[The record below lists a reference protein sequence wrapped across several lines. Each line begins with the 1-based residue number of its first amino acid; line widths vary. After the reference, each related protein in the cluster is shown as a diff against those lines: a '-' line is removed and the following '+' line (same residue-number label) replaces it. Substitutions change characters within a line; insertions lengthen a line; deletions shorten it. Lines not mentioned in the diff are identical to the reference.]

1 MYYVNIFYMY
11 QIGNKIKEY
20 RVQLGI
26 SQAFL
31 AQKLNVNQTLISQWE
46 RNICEPSIDSIR
58 KICVLFDVSADDLLS
73 LDTEKERE
81 NLISNIKNLA

>member
-1 MYYVNIFYMY
+1 MY
-11 QIGNKIKEY
+11 QIGYKIKEY